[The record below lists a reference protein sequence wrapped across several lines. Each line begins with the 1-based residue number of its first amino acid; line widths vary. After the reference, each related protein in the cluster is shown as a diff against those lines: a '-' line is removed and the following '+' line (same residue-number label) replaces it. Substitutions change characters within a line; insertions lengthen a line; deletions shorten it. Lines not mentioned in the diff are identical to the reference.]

1 MTLQFTFLHKDS
13 NLDYFLNLL
22 VAVAEQFS
30 VEYAY
35 KIDSEKLYFF
45 AKKESLQDFIDALQ
59 GAIPLSLYFKIVGVE
74 SYEKDI
80 DFHCDFK
87 HSRIFTLDT
96 INAIKNPQSPHF
108 CDIFGLDSVRI
119 VYRGDFSEAK
129 DGDSNKAVESA
140 IDSKDKLK
148 NALFEIVDLLKS
160 GQRVTLKTSKG
171 VITLSLKPDFP
182 SDSNKSDSKATQ
194 NARKTHNK
202 TTQDSASSSD
212 SANLLDCDS
221 TKWASFDC
229 IVVNDI
235 ASVELFSRASKEQIE
250 ALASFEKPLIN
261 LNVKDVFTAD
271 LHCKNARF
279 ILPYDVVLY
288 CLSSV
293 MISYD
298 IAFVFVRFAESSLIN
313 LSYDLPACILPKKSE
328 FFEIVVGGNGYF
340 LTKNALDSSVGFEAF
355 LAMNFAE
362 SQDIHKQDSIKTDD
376 IFMIYTSLQNPTFI
390 AKLSDKIP
398 LVKVAFD
405 KNPKNILQ
413 KIAMLENGDKL
424 IGNFKNA
431 FEERFLAI
439 DSLDSTPQYTQN
451 ILDIFEVVAVFL
463 GCEADKS
470 VVLDLAESYLRPIG
484 PKVDFKNIESNGEIL
499 YNEILTIRS
508 VMSFALA
515 GVESE
520 VLCFGIVES
529 LVDYLVLFCRQIQ
542 EKFYIKNIGIV
553 GDMFAN
559 QIFFDK
565 ITRKIPASFNLMF
578 PKYLD
583 I

>member
-1 MTLQFTFLHKDS
+1 MTLKFTFLHKDS

-22 VAVAEQFS
+22 VAVAEKIG
-30 VEYAY
+30 VKYTY

-45 AKKESLQDFIDALQ
+45 AKKESLQEFIDALQ
-59 GAIPLSLYFKIVGVE
+59 GAIPLSLYFKIICVE
-74 SYEKDI
+74 SCEEHI

-87 HSRIFTLDT
+87 HSKIFTLDT

-108 CDIFGLDSVRI
+108 CDVFEFDSIRIFCN
-119 VYRGDFSEAK
+119 GDGSGGK
-129 DGDSNKAVESA
+129 DGDSNKAIESA
-140 IDSKDKLK
+140 IVSKEKLK
-148 NALFEIVDLLKS
+148 NALLKLVDLLKN
-160 GQRVTLKTSKG
+160 GQRITLKTSKG

-182 SDSNKSDSKATQ
+182 SDFNQSDSKTTQ
-194 NARKTHNK
+194 NAIKTHSK
-202 TTQDSASSSD
+202 TTQDSAIFSD
-212 SANLLDCDS
+212 SAILQDCDS
-221 TKWASFDC
+221 ASFDC
-229 IVVNDI
+229 ILVNDI

-271 LHCKNARF
+271 FHCKNARF

-293 MISYD
+293 MLDCD
-298 IAFVFVRFAESSLIN
+298 IAFVFVKFAESSLIN

-340 LTKNALDSSVGFEAF
+340 LTKNALDSAVGFEAF
-355 LAMNFAE
+355 LEMNFADFME
-362 SQDIHKQDSIKTDD
+362 SQDINKQDFIKTDD
-376 IFMIYTSLQNPTFI
+376 ILVIYTSLQNPTFI
-390 AKLSDKIP
+390 ARLSDKIP

-413 KIAMLENGDKL
+413 KIATLENGDKL
-424 IGNFKNA
+424 INNFKNA

-451 ILDIFEVVAVFL
+451 ILDIFEVAAVFL
-463 GCEADKS
+463 GFEADKNA
-470 VVLDLAESYLRPIG
+470 VQDLAESYLRPIG
-484 PKVDFKNIESNGEIL
+484 PKVDFKNTESNGEIL

-529 LVDYLVLFCRQIQ
+529 LVDYLVLFCRQAQ

-565 ITRKIPASFNLMF
+565 ITRKIPASFNLVF
-578 PKYLD
+578 PQYLD